1 MVVKRV
7 FLAFPLV
14 KEQQVSEKMQQLKK
28 LLYDYRVK
36 WVPQNNF
43 HVTLFFFGEI
53 PLNQISIIASRIDA
67 VTANFSPFSFSI
79 ADPGIFKKGKEPR
92 VLWLGIKST
101 ESLSEIKK
109 KIDESMAE
117 LGFVPGEKAYQPHL
131 TLARFAARQEI
142 SPALQTALK
151 VTQPTEHLNH
161 TVSKLILF
169 ESILSPDGP
178 RYEPI
183 AVFPLNRPSIR
194 TMS

>member
-7 FLAFPLV
+7 FLAFPLE
-14 KEQQVSEKMQQLKK
+14 KEQQVSEKMQELKK

-36 WVPQNNF
+36 WVPQKNF

-53 PLNQISIIASRIDA
+53 PLNQISIIVSRIHA
-67 VTANFSPFSFSI
+67 VAANFSPFSFSI
-79 ADPGIFKKGKEPR
+79 AHPGIFKKGKEPR

-101 ESLSEIKK
+101 ESLNEIKK

-117 LGFVPGEKAYQPHL
+117 LGFVPGEKAYHPHL
-131 TLARFAARQEI
+131 TLGRFAARQEI
-142 SPALQTALK
+142 SPDLQTALQ
-151 VTQPTEHLNH
+151 VVQTTDQLNH

-169 ESILSPDGP
+169 ESILSPDGA

-183 AVFPLNRPSIR
+183 EMFPLHRPS
-194 TMS
+194 TQSMS